1 LKVSIRK
8 PLLTDWFPLIVV
20 GMEIKSILVEALNSL
35 NRARGL
41 NPPKSDV
48 ELAALRWEIYAS
60 LQNVLDAVAMVIADL
75 GLRKPSSY
83 AELGKV
89 LCDMKLIDEST
100 SEDLR
105 LIAVTRNVIAHAYR
119 RLSTMDLDMI
129 VMEILPKTE
138 GVVRKLEGVLESRGI
153 DPVDESNVKHIA
165 NLLEGV
171 FRKHN
176 VVLAYLF
183 GSRARGFG
191 RPDSDYDI
199 AVVMDRAEVTV
210 MDEIE
215 LALDIADALKVLAD
229 KVDVVALNIAD
240 TMLKA
245 RVLREGVVLY
255 AEDEGVRRIWERK
268 MYLEVLDSM
277 DLHAIYTART
287 FGRLKISTQPNLK

>member
-1 LKVSIRK
+1 
-8 PLLTDWFPLIVV
+8 
-20 GMEIKSILVEALNSL
+20 MEIKSILVEALNSL

-41 NPPKSDV
+41 NPPRNDV

-89 LCDMKLIDEST
+89 LCDMKLIDECV

-119 RLSTMDLDMI
+119 RLSTMDLDRI

-138 GVVRKLEGVLESRGI
+138 GVVRKLEGILESKGI
-153 DPVDESNVKHIA
+153 DPVDESNVKHVA

-199 AVVMDRAEVTV
+199 AVIMNKAEVTV

-215 LALDIADALKVLAD
+215 LALDIADALKVPAD
-229 KVDVVALNIAD
+229 RVDVVALNIAD

-245 RVLREGVVLY
+245 RVLREGAVIY
-255 AEDEGVRRIWERK
+255 AENEDVRKIWERK

-287 FGRLKISTQPNLK
+287 FGRLKIST